1 MIAQAHSPTKMRG
14 AERPWLHVISYSFTT
29 GFRVF
34 PSVGPFLR
42 SRCSYQPRIS
52 HINLPAQNCLLPSRF
67 DKTSCTM
74 HAKKQLC
81 DASRN
86 HKLLSVTGIQSG
98 LGRQACA
105 SPLNRKCQSNRA
117 KTHTASWF
125 CSRFSCCSRFPCAER
140 LAGTSPTLSTE
151 PTLKRALVL
160 AVVAPVIQGQA
171 QALGTVS
178 TSQTPRNKPGARHE
192 LTSAQILLGWSLLHQ
207 I

>member
-1 MIAQAHSPTKMRG
+1 MCRKDNSTRIPPQPSSSFIPTGKPKHTMIAQAPSPTKTRG

-67 DKTSCTM
+67 DKTSCTT

-98 LGRQACA
+98 LGRQACT
-105 SPLNRKCQSNRA
+105 SPLNTKCQSNRA

-125 CSRFSCCSRFPCAER
+125 CRDFPAVLVSR
-140 LAGTSPTLSTE
+140 
-151 PTLKRALVL
+151 VL
-160 AVVAPVIQGQA
+160 RGWQE
-171 QALGTVS
+171 
-178 TSQTPRNKPGARHE
+178 H
-192 LTSAQILLGWSLLHQ
+192 LLP
-207 I
+207 